1 MQGVCLYPR
10 FVPGPSELLDHHA
23 RLCEGLGARD
33 LLLDRFDRGAHDP
46 ADLERAARF
55 WHSRMISEQR
65 SIQVFAQL
73 AVQLLEARASI
84 DEVTVMLRL
93 AQDELRHTE
102 FCAAMVGVLGGDA
115 TLPHE
120 PVRTL
125 ARHDGC
131 TPEERALRNVL
142 YTTCLSE
149 MVALARLVDS
159 LEQTSDETARAAI
172 RAVLADEVLH
182 GTYGFHYL
190 EARRDLLDAD
200 PDLRGS
206 LEVYLRH
213 AFAVLERELLTPVK
227 GGARPS
233 PGAVALGVIDPARA
247 ADAYVQTLE
256 AVVVPGLERH
266 GLDAGDAYRHR
277 ALAI

>member
-1 MQGVCLYPR
+1 MR
-10 FVPGPSELLDHHA
+10 PSELAGHYA
-23 RLCEGLGARD
+23 SLCAGLGARD
-33 LLLDRFDRGAHDP
+33 LRLDAFARAAHDP

-55 WHSRMISEQR
+55 WHVRMIAEER

-73 AVQLLEARASI
+73 AVQLLEAKASV

-102 FCAAMVGVLGGDA
+102 FCAAMVQVLGGDP
-115 TLPHE
+115 TLPHA
-120 PVRTL
+120 PVRPL

-131 TPEERALRNVL
+131 SPEERALRNVL

-159 LEQTSDETARAAI
+159 LEQTTDETARAAI

-190 EARRDLLDAD
+190 EARHDVLAAD
-200 PDLRGS
+200 PELRGS
-206 LEVYLRH
+206 LETYLRH
-213 AFAVLERELLTPVK
+213 AFAVLERELLDPTR
-227 GGARPS
+227 GAARPP
-233 PGAVALGVIDPARA
+233 PGAIALGVIDPARA
-247 ADAYVQTLE
+247 ADAYHQTLE
-256 AVVVPGLERH
+256 AVVIPGIERH
-266 GLDAGDAYRHR
+266 GIDAGRAYRAR
-277 ALAI
+277 ALAG